1 MVWTFRCYIEP
12 RQRERPKADQQDIV
26 EQWVSKIDNDGFAA
40 KLDTRLKYL
49 AQQPRSL
56 WELPSFRLLHGD
68 CDGLGELRFLH
79 DRVQQRLLG
88 AATGE
93 AEYTWL
99 FAATEKGGKL
109 VPKVACKIAL
119 MRLDEVIQ
127 DRSNARA
134 CDRN

>member
-1 MVWTFRCYIEP
+1 MVWTFRYYIEP
-12 RQRERPKADQQDIV
+12 RQRSLPEDDRQSIV
-26 EQWVSKIDNDGFAA
+26 KQWVSEVDDDGFEA

-56 WELPSFRLLHGD
+56 WELPHFRLLHGD

-79 DRVQQRLLG
+79 GRVQQRLLG

-109 VPKVACKIAL
+109 VPKAACKTAL
-119 MRLDEVIQ
+119 ARLAEVIQ